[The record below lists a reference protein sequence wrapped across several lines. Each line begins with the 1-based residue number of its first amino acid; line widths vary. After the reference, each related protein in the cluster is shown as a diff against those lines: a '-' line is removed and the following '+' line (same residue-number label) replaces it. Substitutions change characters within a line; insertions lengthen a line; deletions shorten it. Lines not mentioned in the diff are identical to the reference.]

1 MIEQA
6 EEYVRSLGFGVFR
19 VRFIAQPLLPPLAK
33 IQIEPAAMNKLRDF
47 EPKIRA
53 ALRAIGFS
61 ELLVDPEGYKAPSAV
76 RTESLP
82 SAAV

>member
-1 MIEQA
+1 
-6 EEYVRSLGFGVFR
+6 
-19 VRFIAQPLLPPLAK
+19 
-33 IQIEPAAMNKLRDF
+33 MNKLRDS

-61 ELLVDPEGYKAPSAV
+61 ELLVDPEGYKAPGAV